1 MPFRVEGSRVT
12 LEGHC
17 TVEEAPDLFQA
28 LLSVDEPVFAL
39 ETAATLHTAVAQ
51 LILAS
56 RGKLTARPAERTLAA
71 CLAGLQSSEAMT

>member
-28 LLSVDEPVFAL
+28 LLSVDEPVFSL
-39 ETAATLHTAVAQ
+39 EQAETLHTAVAQ
-51 LILAS
+51 VLVAA
-56 RGKLTARPAERTLAA
+56 RGRLTNRPAERTLAA
-71 CLAGLQSSEAMT
+71 CLAGLETVV

>member
-28 LLSVDEPVFAL
+28 LLSVDEPVFAIEAV
-39 ETAATLHTAVAQ
+39 ETMHTALAQ
-51 LILAS
+51 LIIAA

-71 CLAGLQSSEAMT
+71 CLAGLESSAPST

>member
-17 TVEEAPDLFQA
+17 TVEEAPELFQA

-39 ETAATLHTAVAQ
+39 EGAQTLHTAVAQ
-51 LILAS
+51 VLIAARGRLAS
-56 RGKLTARPAERTLAA
+56 RPEERTLAA
-71 CLAGLQSSEAMT
+71 CLAGLATAAEP

>member
-39 ETAATLHTAVAQ
+39 ENAATLHTAVAQ
-51 LILAS
+51 VMIAA
-56 RGKLTARPAERTLAA
+56 RGRLTSRPAEPTLAA
-71 CLAGLQSSEAMT
+71 CLNGLETVAEP